1 MESFFQV
8 FCSFLLVFNN
18 QENGG
23 KQMQPKLIILRG
35 NSGSGK
41 TTIAKALHQCLKEQS
56 LLISQDVV
64 RREMLR
70 VKDETGNLSIAL
82 LKQLVAFGYQECQ
95 YVIVE
100 GIFQKAIYHSFFQE
114 IIHLFEG
121 NVQVYYFDIS
131 FEETLKRH
139 SQRNKNQEFGVVGMK
154 RWWLPEDYL
163 ELPGEKRLS
172 EQLSEKQII
181 RQILADI
188 Q

>member
-1 MESFFQV
+1 MKGFFKKP
-8 FCSFLLVFNN
+8 F
-18 QENGG
+18 
-23 KQMQPKLIILRG
+23 IIP
-35 NSGSGK
+35 
-41 TTIAKALHQCLKEQS
+41 
-56 LLISQDVV
+56 
-64 RREMLR
+64 
-70 VKDETGNLSIAL
+70 
-82 LKQLVAFGYQECQ
+82 
-95 YVIVE
+95 
-100 GIFQKAIYHSFFQE
+100 FQE

-139 SQRNKNQEFGVVGMK
+139 SQRNKNQEFGVVEMK

-163 ELPGEKRLS
+163 GFPGEQRLS

>member
-1 MESFFQV
+1 
-8 FCSFLLVFNN
+8 
-18 QENGG
+18 
-23 KQMQPKLIILRG
+23 MQPKLIILRG

-41 TTIAKALHQCLKEQS
+41 TTIANALHQCLKEQS

-100 GIFQKAIYHSFFQE
+100 GFFKSHLSFLFQE

-131 FEETLKRH
+131 FEETLK
-139 SQRNKNQEFGVVGMK
+139 KT
-154 RWWLPEDYL
+154 
-163 ELPGEKRLS
+163 
-172 EQLSEKQII
+172 
-181 RQILADI
+181 
-188 Q
+188 

>member
-1 MESFFQV
+1 M
-8 FCSFLLVFNN
+8 
-18 QENGG
+18 
-23 KQMQPKLIILRG
+23 
-35 NSGSGK
+35 
-41 TTIAKALHQCLKEQS
+41 
-56 LLISQDVV
+56 
-64 RREMLR
+64 
-70 VKDETGNLSIAL
+70 
-82 LKQLVAFGYQECQ
+82 VAFGYQECQ

-139 SQRNKNQEFGVVGMK
+139 SQRNKNQEFGVVEMK

-163 ELPGEKRLS
+163 GFPGEQRLS

>member
-1 MESFFQV
+1 LESFFQV

-100 GIFQKAIYHSFFQE
+100 GIFSKSHLSF
-114 IIHLFEG
+114 LFSG
-121 NVQVYYFDIS
+121 NES
-131 FEETLKRH
+131 SL
-139 SQRNKNQEFGVVGMK
+139 
-154 RWWLPEDYL
+154 
-163 ELPGEKRLS
+163 
-172 EQLSEKQII
+172 
-181 RQILADI
+181 
-188 Q
+188 

>member
-1 MESFFQV
+1 MKGFFKKP
-8 FCSFLLVFNN
+8 F
-18 QENGG
+18 
-23 KQMQPKLIILRG
+23 IIP
-35 NSGSGK
+35 
-41 TTIAKALHQCLKEQS
+41 
-56 LLISQDVV
+56 
-64 RREMLR
+64 
-70 VKDETGNLSIAL
+70 
-82 LKQLVAFGYQECQ
+82 
-95 YVIVE
+95 
-100 GIFQKAIYHSFFQE
+100 FFQE

-139 SQRNKNQEFGVVGMK
+139 SQRNKNQEFGVVEMK

-163 ELPGEKRLS
+163 ELAGEQRLS